1 MRKIPLVPTPPD
13 NPGVAGLY
21 RVMESLAKMTDDEL
35 FALSVR
41 AGIHR
46 PDGRL
51 TPEYGGE
58 PDEES
63 ASAA

>member
-1 MRKIPLVPTPPD
+1 MRKIPIVAAPPD
-13 NPGVAGLY
+13 NPGIEGL
-21 RVMESLAKMTDDEL
+21 REAMARIEKMTNDEM

-58 PDEES
+58 PDEKP
-63 ASAA
+63 ATAA